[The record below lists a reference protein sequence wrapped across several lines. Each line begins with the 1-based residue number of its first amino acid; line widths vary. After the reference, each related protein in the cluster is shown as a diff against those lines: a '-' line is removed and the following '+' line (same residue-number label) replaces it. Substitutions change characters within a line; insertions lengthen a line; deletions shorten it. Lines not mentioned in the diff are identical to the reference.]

1 MTPTASGLDRAFK
14 AEAAAD
20 VPVGDIDFLPD
31 CFNRFHFESPLYK
44 FHEDYR
50 IFPLT
55 FDRSTGACR
64 MQYNIYYII
73 IFKKLQLLYAISPQG
88 RLSAQSNIAVTIL
101 RAGSRKN
108 AMGAFGERDGGGRI
122 ERNGVIAG
130 QCEPNGRA
138 LLHRGRGCK
147 LGGIQIA
154 DIRVRPTFFSAL
166 RQGIANFFPIG

>member
-1 MTPTASGLDRAFK
+1 MVFRPDHAAGAIAAFRQVQILTSRLSRAAVQSGNVFGINVRHLSLHGFRLFIHDTAASGLDRAFK

-73 IFKKLQLLYAISPQG
+73 IFK
-88 RLSAQSNIAVTIL
+88 
-101 RAGSRKN
+101 
-108 AMGAFGERDGGGRI
+108 
-122 ERNGVIAG
+122 
-130 QCEPNGRA
+130 
-138 LLHRGRGCK
+138 
-147 LGGIQIA
+147 
-154 DIRVRPTFFSAL
+154 
-166 RQGIANFFPIG
+166 